1 MRAQQVIRGK
11 RLGSIQDGAFRDE
24 GSARCCSSQSVLTA
38 WSASQ
43 GHDMGVCGLAAAGAV
58 KAMSPGTADG
68 GCACA
73 LAAVVHSSR
82 GARSAIQ
89 HRPGW
94 TLKRSPAPRRLQP
107 RQAGAGVWSALAL
120 HWHCTGTKAAA
131 ILSPPPP
138 VSLFPQSLS
147 LFPSLRQLSCTC
159 TTQRVPC
166 VALPIAAFP
175 ARLPLPRPSSFKL
188 PPCALLN
195 RIRLLL
201 HRLPAARCTLGT
213 SRLARS
219 CCCSRRALRC
229 QCALLSHP
237 SLPKFPPRPAEP
249 SLARQ
254 SRLLACAPEQ
264 VRSSC
269 SPAAPCHRAL
279 PSQSPCTCIPC
290 SPQPKG
296 SAPASSLVSFCPQA
310 RLLFPIHRPG
320 PNPTPARSQLH

>member
-94 TLKRSPAPRRLQP
+94 ALRRSPAPRRLQP

-120 HWHCTGTKAAA
+120 HWHQSSSYTFPSAARFTLSPISLALSLSETALLHLHHPACALRRAAYRCLSCQTPTPAAKLLQAPTLRAVKPHPAAA
-131 ILSPPPP
+131 PPPARRP
-138 VSLFPQSLS
+138 LHSWYV
-147 LFPSLRQLSCTC
+147 PS
-159 TTQRVPC
+159 
-166 VALPIAAFP
+166 
-175 ARLPLPRPSSFKL
+175 PS
-188 PPCALLN
+188 CALVVV
-195 RIRLLL
+195 R
-201 HRLPAARCTLGT
+201 GV
-213 SRLARS
+213 
-219 CCCSRRALRC
+219 RC

-237 SLPKFPPRPAEP
+237 SLPPRPAEP

-269 SPAAPCHRAL
+269 SPAAPCHRA
-279 PSQSPCTCIPC
+279 P
-290 SPQPKG
+290 
-296 SAPASSLVSFCPQA
+296 
-310 RLLFPIHRPG
+310 LFEPG
-320 PNPTPARSQLH
+320 PSLRSWATLVNSRLGRCRRPRTDTR

>member
-1 MRAQQVIRGK
+1 MRAQRVIRGK

-58 KAMSPGTADG
+58 EAMSPGTADADADG

-175 ARLPLPRPSSFKL
+175 ARLALPRPSSFKL

-213 SRLARS
+213 SRHRLALLLLFAACAALPVRAFVAPQPS
-219 CCCSRRALRC
+219 PPARRALASPPVTAAGLR
-229 QCALLSHP
+229 ARAGAVLLFAGSAV
-237 SLPKFPPRPAEP
+237 PPRSALPV
-249 SLARQ
+249 SLHLHSLLAATKGF
-254 SRLLACAPEQ
+254 STRLLTCL
-264 VRSSC
+264 VL
-269 SPAAPCHRAL
+269 SP
-279 PSQSPCTCIPC
+279 
-290 SPQPKG
+290 
-296 SAPASSLVSFCPQA
+296 SAPAFPHSST
-310 RLLFPIHRPG
+310 RP
-320 PNPTPARSQLH
+320 

>member
-94 TLKRSPAPRRLQP
+94 ALKRSPAPRRLQP

-120 HWHCTGTKAAA
+120 HWHQSSSYTFPSAARFTLSPISLALSLSETALLHLHHPACALRRAAYRCLSCQTRTPAAKLLQAPTLRAVKPHPAAA
-131 ILSPPPP
+131 PPPARRPLHSWYVPSCALLLLFAACAALPVRAFVAPQPSPPARRALASPPVTAAGLRARAGAVLLFAGSAVPPRSALP
-138 VSLFPQSLS
+138 VSLH
-147 LFPSLRQLSCTC
+147 
-159 TTQRVPC
+159 
-166 VALPIAAFP
+166 
-175 ARLPLPRPSSFKL
+175 
-188 PPCALLN
+188 
-195 RIRLLL
+195 L
-201 HRLPAARCTLGT
+201 H
-213 SRLARS
+213 S
-219 CCCSRRALRC
+219 
-229 QCALLSHP
+229 
-237 SLPKFPPRPAEP
+237 
-249 SLARQ
+249 
-254 SRLLACAPEQ
+254 LLAATKGFSTRLFTCL
-264 VRSSC
+264 VL
-269 SPAAPCHRAL
+269 SP
-279 PSQSPCTCIPC
+279 
-290 SPQPKG
+290 
-296 SAPASSLVSFCPQA
+296 SAPAFPHSST
-310 RLLFPIHRPG
+310 RP
-320 PNPTPARSQLH
+320 

>member
-213 SRLARS
+213 SRHRL
-219 CCCSRRALRC
+219 
-229 QCALLSHP
+229 ALLLLFAACAASARFCRTP
-237 SLPKFPPRPAEP
+237 AFPPGPP
-249 SLARQ
+249 SPR
-254 SRLLACAPEQ
+254 
-264 VRSSC
+264 
-269 SPAAPCHRAL
+269 
-279 PSQSPCTCIPC
+279 
-290 SPQPKG
+290 
-296 SAPASSLVSFCPQA
+296 
-310 RLLFPIHRPG
+310 
-320 PNPTPARSQLH
+320 

>member
-1 MRAQQVIRGK
+1 MRAQRVIRGK

-58 KAMSPGTADG
+58 EAMSPGTADADADG

-175 ARLPLPRPSSFKL
+175 ARLALPRPSSFKL

-237 SLPKFPPRPAEP
+237 SLPKFPPPACRALASP
-249 SLARQ
+249 PVTAAGLRARAGAVLLFAGSAVPPRSALPVSLHLH
-254 SRLLACAPEQ
+254 SLLAATKGFSTRLFTCL
-264 VRSSC
+264 VL
-269 SPAAPCHRAL
+269 SP
-279 PSQSPCTCIPC
+279 
-290 SPQPKG
+290 
-296 SAPASSLVSFCPQA
+296 SAPAFPHSST
-310 RLLFPIHRPG
+310 RP
-320 PNPTPARSQLH
+320 